1 MIWLILII
9 IVLYICLIM
18 PSRAGRAKP
27 WKGTLFAHRGLHG
40 DKIAENSREAFA
52 AACVHGYGIEL
63 DVQLSKDGEVV
74 VFHDDTLTRMT
85 GDKRRVDQV
94 AWAEMQTLSLDG
106 KGSIPTFDEVLH
118 LVNGRVPLL
127 VEIKNGKRNSEL
139 CEKVRDKLRAY
150 KGAFVVESFNP
161 LILVWMRK
169 NAPEFIRGQLVG
181 PKKSYKGT
189 VGAMAG
195 FVLSGLLLNFYTRPD
210 FIAYDMNAKGFIA
223 PRIQRV
229 LFRVP
234 MAAWT
239 VKDKG
244 DCEACLRREE
254 MPIFEGFR
262 PQK

>member
-1 MIWLILII
+1 M
-9 IVLYICLIM
+9 
-18 PSRAGRAKP
+18 
-27 WKGTLFAHRGLHG
+27 
-40 DKIAENSREAFA
+40 
-52 AACVHGYGIEL
+52 
-63 DVQLSKDGEVV
+63 
-74 VFHDDTLTRMT
+74 
-85 GDKRRVDQV
+85 
-94 AWAEMQTLSLDG
+94 
-106 KGSIPTFDEVLH
+106 
-118 LVNGRVPLL
+118 
-127 VEIKNGKRNSEL
+127 
-139 CEKVRDKLRAY
+139 RDKLRAY

-189 VGAMAG
+189 VGAMGG
-195 FVLSGLLLNFYTRPD
+195 FVLSGLLLNFHTRPD

-223 PRIQRV
+223 PRIQRL
-229 LFRVP
+229 LFRMP

-244 DCEACLRREE
+244 DCEACLRRGE